1 VHVCDAVRAHFLCSV
16 YDVTT
21 GSAHWL
27 IGICRI
33 YELIPYMIELRKLVA
48 SLLLLALLFTEACN
62 KKKPVLPPRSLAPTV
77 AVALPDE
84 IPEEPEVQVPDV
96 ARIPSEPPPAKTKPK
111 KPPRTTAKKTPPPAN
126 AAPAAPPPSSPAN
139 NNPTVASLRPP
150 QNPASEI
157 ASDNAI
163 AAALPSAEVI
173 RQKEKTA
180 QIVDSTENNLKNLSR
195 SLSDEEKA
203 MRAQIQTYLQ
213 QSRKAT
219 SDGDFERAY
228 NLAMKAQLLADALI
242 KK

>member
-1 VHVCDAVRAHFLCSV
+1 
-16 YDVTT
+16 
-21 GSAHWL
+21 
-27 IGICRI
+27 
-33 YELIPYMIELRKLVA
+33 MIKLRKLVT
-48 SLLLLALLFTEACN
+48 SLLLLALLFAEACN

-84 IPEEPEVQVPDV
+84 IPEEPEETFPKITQT
-96 ARIPSEPPPAKTKPK
+96 STEPPPVKTKPK
-111 KPPRTTAKKTPPPAN
+111 KTPRTTAKKTAPPAN
-126 AAPAAPPPSSPAN
+126 AAPVAPPPPAAN

-163 AAALPSAEVI
+163 AAALPSSEVI

-180 QIVDSTENNLKNLSR
+180 QMVDSTENNLKNLSR

-228 NLAMKAQLLADALI
+228 NLAMKAQLLA
-242 KK
+242 

>member
-1 VHVCDAVRAHFLCSV
+1 
-16 YDVTT
+16 
-21 GSAHWL
+21 
-27 IGICRI
+27 
-33 YELIPYMIELRKLVA
+33 MIELRKLVT
-48 SLLLLALLFTEACN
+48 SLLLLALLFAEACN
-62 KKKPVLPPRSLAPTV
+62 KKRPVLPPRSLAPTV

-84 IPEEPEVQVPDV
+84 IPEEPEETLPKITQT
-96 ARIPSEPPPAKTKPK
+96 STEPPPVKTKPK
-111 KPPRTTAKKTPPPAN
+111 KTPRTAAKKTAPPATAAPTPPPPA
-126 AAPAAPPPSSPAN
+126 PAN
-139 NNPTVASLRPP
+139 NNTTVASLRPP

-195 SLSDEEKA
+195 SLSEEEKA

-228 NLAMKAQLLADALI
+228 NLAMKAQLLANALI

>member
-1 VHVCDAVRAHFLCSV
+1 
-16 YDVTT
+16 
-21 GSAHWL
+21 
-27 IGICRI
+27 
-33 YELIPYMIELRKLVA
+33 MIELRKLVI

-62 KKKPVLPPRSLAPTV
+62 KKPVLPPRSLAPTV

-84 IPEEPEVQVPDV
+84 IPEKPEAPPPEVAQTLP
-96 ARIPSEPPPAKTKPK
+96 EPPPVKTKPK
-111 KPPRTTAKKTPPPAN
+111 KTPRTAAKKTAPPATAAPATPPPA
-126 AAPAAPPPSSPAN
+126 PATS
-139 NNPTVASLRPP
+139 NPTVASLRPP

-228 NLAMKAQLLADALI
+228 NLAMKAQLLTEALI